1 MSLLCVIKL
10 IFLLQFVWGVRETFL
25 ESCSVVFGAPALN
38 WRISWPQI
46 SAILLPAALKNCI
59 MLAKYVATLSN
70 QIYLPITTRFGGQRD
85 VFGELFS
92 SFSSSNPKIGHF
104 LAPNINYFA
113 SCSFEKLSN
122 AGEICR
128 YFV

>member
-1 MSLLCVIKL
+1 MSLLCLIKL
-10 IFLLQFVWGVRETFL
+10 IFLSQLVLGVRETFL

-59 MLAKYVATLSN
+59 MLAKYVVTLSN
-70 QIYLPITTRFGGQRD
+70 QTYLPFTTRFGGQRH

-92 SFSSSNPKIGHF
+92 GFWSPSPEVGDFWPQISPIQAIRG
-104 LAPNINYFA
+104 IN
-113 SCSFEKLSN
+113 N
-122 AGEICR
+122 G
-128 YFV
+128 